1 MPHDL
6 SLALGSGTLTPIEL
20 ATGYTVFANG
30 GFKVKPY
37 FINYIVDPDNRIINL
52 SQPVQVCVKCVER
65 IEQQRTEDA
74 AAREKEELL
83 AAEQLKAE
91 QALQVAQDNIQA
103 PTARVEPQLIE
114 LPAEPEL
121 MQLDEESPIAD
132 AKPDTEVMAEQQ
144 ASVLGEEM
152 EELKPSRLIPKL
164 VDIRIEE
171 EYPTIWLSEDSEVI
185 PFEGPLPIRVAP
197 RVLSPQTRFLIT
209 TMMRDVVRFG
219 TGRRALVLRRGDL
232 AGKTGTTND
241 QRDAWFTGFNGDV
254 VTVSWVG
261 FDSPKPLGSRET
273 GARAA
278 LPMWVDYMR
287 EALQGR
293 PETPLEQPPGVVTVR
308 IDKNTGKLVSAE
320 STDTIF
326 EYFLSDQ
333 VPEEDLNSDADSP
346 GVTDTPSD
354 ITGELF

>member
-1 MPHDL
+1 M
-6 SLALGSGTLTPIEL
+6 
-20 ATGYTVFANG
+20 
-30 GFKVKPY
+30 K
-37 FINYIVDPDNRIINL
+37 
-52 SQPVQVCVKCVER
+52 VCVKCVEQ
-65 IEQQRTEDA
+65 IEKQRAEDA
-74 AAREKEELL
+74 ATKAKEEAL
-83 AAEQLKAE
+83 AAEQLEAEQLAE
-91 QALQVAQDNIQA
+91 QALLAEQIESPQQDPTSQQQA
-103 PTARVEPQLIE
+103 INDTSAMPQSAANAEPQLIE
-114 LPAEPEL
+114 LPAEPGLEPAV
-121 MQLDEESPIAD
+121 EEPQ
-132 AKPDTEVMAEQQ
+132 MATGQQESLGEQE
-144 ASVLGEEM
+144 ASVFGEKM

-164 VDIRIEE
+164 VDIQIEDE
-171 EYPTIWLSEDSEVI
+171 HPTVWLGEDSEVI

-219 TGRRALVLRRGDL
+219 TGRRALALRRTDL

-241 QRDAWFTGFNGDV
+241 QRDAWFTGFNSDV

-261 FDSPKPLGSRET
+261 FDTPHPLGARET

-278 LPMWVDYMR
+278 LPMWVDYMGV
-287 EALQGR
+287 ALKGR

-333 VPEEDLNSDADSP
+333 VPEEEVTPGSDEP
-346 GVTDTPSD
+346 GTPSTPSN
-354 ITGELF
+354 ITEQLF